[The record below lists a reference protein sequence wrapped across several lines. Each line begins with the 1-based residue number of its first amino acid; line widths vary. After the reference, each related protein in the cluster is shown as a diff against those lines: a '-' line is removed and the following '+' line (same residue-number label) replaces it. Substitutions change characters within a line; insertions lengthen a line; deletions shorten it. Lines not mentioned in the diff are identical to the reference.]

1 MAPEHRVGDPQ
12 SRGPGASCW
21 MAYRAAAKGA
31 CRMTRRTQAPDA
43 ALDDPRSLDGDGDR
57 SNALL
62 RRLAIELLSGHA
74 ASRGTQ

>member
-31 CRMTRRTQAPDA
+31 CRMTRRTQTPCA
-43 ALDDPRSLDGDGDR
+43 ALDDPRSLGGAVTGLTPYFVD
-57 SNALL
+57 
-62 RRLAIELLSGHA
+62 
-74 ASRGTQ
+74 